1 MAIQHKGKGRGESPP
16 PVSQDKL
23 LSLYHTMLLIRR
35 FEEKV
40 HQLFLKGEMSG
51 TIHQYLGQEAIAVG
65 VCANLRKEDWITS
78 THRPH
83 GHALAK
89 GLSARSLFCELLGKA
104 EGCCGGK
111 GGSMHLGDPA
121 HGMLPAIAIVGGG
134 LPLAVGLALAFSY
147 QGTDQVAVAFFGE
160 GASGEGAFHE
170 ALNLASLKKLPLI
183 LVCENNLYAASTPF
197 ALGSPVQRVA
207 ERASAYGLPGETIE
221 GNDVLSVYQA
231 TQRAIKRARG
241 GEGPTLLECL
251 TYRFCGHSRSDPA
264 HYRPKEEI
272 EAWKKKDP
280 LLLFQNYLLK
290 QKIATQKEL
299 EVMDEKVQEEL
310 KEAWAYA
317 QAAPLAPL
325 KSAWEDVYA

>member
-1 MAIQHKGKGRGESPP
+1 MRRRRPGLRLFWALEVDFWKIPSGR
-16 PVSQDKL
+16 
-23 LSLYHTMLLIRR
+23 T
-35 FEEKV
+35 
-40 HQLFLKGEMSG
+40 
-51 TIHQYLGQEAIAVG
+51 
-65 VCANLRKEDWITS
+65 
-78 THRPH
+78 RP
-83 GHALAK
+83 AW
-89 GLSARSLFCELLGKA
+89 
-104 EGCCGGK
+104 
-111 GGSMHLGDPA
+111 GSMHLGDPEV
-121 HGMLPAIAIVGGG
+121 GMLPAIAIVGGG
-134 LPLAVGLALAFSY
+134 LPLAAGLALAFSY

-160 GASGEGAFHE
+160 GATGEGAFHE

-197 ALGSPVQRVA
+197 EVGSPVQRVA
-207 ERASAYGLPGETIE
+207 ERALAYGLPGETIE

-231 TQRAIKRARG
+231 SQRAIKRARG

-264 HYRPKEEI
+264 HYRPKEEL

-280 LLLFQNYLLK
+280 LLLFQSYLLK

-299 EVMDEKVQEEL
+299 EVTEDKIQEEL

>member
-1 MAIQHKGKGRGESPP
+1 MAIQHKGKSRGESRP

-23 LSLYHTMLLIRR
+23 LSLYYTMLLIRR

-89 GLSARSLFCELLGKA
+89 GLSVRSLFCELLGKA

-111 GGSMHLGDPA
+111 GGSMHLGDPEV
-121 HGMLPAIAIVGGG
+121 GMLPAIAIVGGG
-134 LPLAVGLALAFSY
+134 LPLAAGLALAFSY

-160 GASGEGAFHE
+160 GATGEGAFHE

-207 ERASAYGLPGETIE
+207 ERACAYGLPGETIE

-231 TQRAIKRARG
+231 SQRAIKRARG

-264 HYRPKEEI
+264 HYRPKEEL

-280 LLLFQNYLLK
+280 LLLFQNHLLK

-299 EVMDEKVQEEL
+299 EVTEEKIQEEL